1 MTNTSM
7 DHGEKTV
14 LVVDDE
20 RDLLLSL
27 QKALSKEGFR
37 VLIAE
42 RGRQALEIL
51 QREPVDVM
59 LCDLRMPEM
68 SGTELLRETKKLVPD
83 VEVIMLTAYG
93 TVESAVEAMKQ
104 GAYDFITKPF
114 KRVTVVKAIEKA
126 LEKQAL
132 SRENLYL
139 RQQLERVRPKDQ
151 IVGKSAAIERV
162 LELVRRVAPINTTVL
177 ITGESGT
184 GKELVARLIHH
195 YSPRK
200 NGPFVAINCGAIP
213 ENLIESELF
222 GHVKGAFTG
231 ATRDKEGL
239 FKVASGGTLF
249 LDEVCTIPLNLQVRL
264 LRAIE
269 EKEFLPVGGTRPVRV
284 DVRILAASNRDLAK
298 QVEEGHF
305 REDLYYRLNVV
316 NIEIPP
322 LRERKEDIP
331 LLVQYFIDRH
341 NPSLGKRVRGVDEAT
356 MSVLVNYEWK
366 GNVRELENVIERA
379 MILCDE
385 DVIRLHHLPPNLAQ
399 LSGQAARSD
408 RLKDAVREF
417 ERQHIYRVL
426 ERVGFDKL
434 YAAKVLG
441 LSQSS
446 LYRKLAELG
455 IRVPK
460 RPLRCNDR
468 EETSHP

>member
-1 MTNTSM
+1 MNRTET
-7 DHGEKTV
+7 DRKTV

-20 RDLLLSL
+20 RELLMSL
-27 QKALSKEGFR
+27 EKVLAKEGYR
-37 VLIAE
+37 VLTAE
-42 RGRQALEIL
+42 RPRQALEIL
-51 QREPVDVM
+51 RSEPVDVV
-59 LCDLRMPEM
+59 LSDLRMPEM
-68 SGTELLRETKKLVPD
+68 SGTELLRECKKIAPEA
-83 VEVIMLTAYG
+83 EVIMLTAYG
-93 TVESAVEAMKQ
+93 TVESAVEAMKE

-139 RQQLERVRPKDQ
+139 RQQLESVRPKEQ
-151 IVGKSAAIERV
+151 IIGKSPAIMRV
-162 LELVRRVAPINTTVL
+162 LDLVRRVAPTNTTVL

-184 GKELVARLIHH
+184 GKELVARMIHQ

-200 NGPFVAINCGAIP
+200 NAPFVAINCGAIP

-231 ATRDKEGL
+231 ATRDKDGL
-239 FKVASGGTLF
+239 FKVANGGTLF

-284 DVRILAASNRDLAK
+284 DVRILAASNRDLEK
-298 QVEEGHF
+298 EVEEGRF
-305 REDLYYRLNVV
+305 REDLFYRLNVV

-331 LLVQYFIDRH
+331 LLVEHFVERH
-341 NPSLGKRVRGVDEAT
+341 NRTLGKRVKGVDPET

-385 DVIRLHHLPPNLAQ
+385 DVIRVHHLPPNLAQ
-399 LSGQAARSD
+399 FAGQAVRSD

-434 YAAKVLG
+434 YAAKILG

-446 LYRKLAELG
+446 LYRKLAELD

-460 RPLRCNDR
+460 RATGNAGRD
-468 EETSHP
+468 